1 MYKSYP
7 TTEVNKRYR
16 LKIQEMIVPQT
27 SDGLILNQE
36 LFTIE
41 RRLQADAVHTQF
53 PLGGGGGSTITGPVE
68 FPVNATFT
76 PQNCKTTAD
85 LVFQMNDFF
94 RKFLS
99 QLICSGAAWNDAAD
113 QVHIVDEYKAVDDTD
128 WYEALTGNDHEV
140 FSTLSAIYYSNGKI
154 GFQFSTAGQIQF
166 VIRLTDEAQRIFGFK
181 EKYIGVDEAGT
192 FFEYSELASY
202 TTEVDEDNPFDDLV
216 ATEEFDQE
224 NTTHTTRVLQTP
236 NSLFNHHSY
245 RSEIAVVTSLP
256 LRNYVHCDH
265 KAASYRQQL
274 VSYRTPQPE
283 LHVEY
288 DKTYFKKLKIERTNR
303 YLFEHS
309 NETHNEFILTGT
321 ELQNFHLRL
330 ISRSYQ
336 WNTNEERYD
345 IIEKD
350 YTMPEDSLWTITL
363 CVQVVP

>member
-1 MYKSYP
+1 
-7 TTEVNKRYR
+7 
-16 LKIQEMIVPQT
+16 
-27 SDGLILNQE
+27 
-36 LFTIE
+36 
-41 RRLQADAVHTQF
+41 
-53 PLGGGGGSTITGPVE
+53 
-68 FPVNATFT
+68 
-76 PQNCKTTAD
+76 
-85 LVFQMNDFF
+85 
-94 RKFLS
+94 
-99 QLICSGAAWNDAAD
+99 
-113 QVHIVDEYKAVDDTD
+113 
-128 WYEALTGNDHEV
+128 
-140 FSTLSAIYYSNGKI
+140 
-154 GFQFSTAGQIQF
+154 
-166 VIRLTDEAQRIFGFK
+166 LTDEAQRIFGFK
-181 EKYIGVDEAGT
+181 KKYIGVDDEGK
-192 FFEYSELASY
+192 FFEDLEAQYGYIITEDEADPLA
-202 TTEVDEDNPFDDLV
+202 NLV
-216 ATEEFDQE
+216 ATEESIITQ
-224 NTTHTTRVLQTP
+224 TTRVLTTP

-265 KAASYRQQL
+265 KSASYRQQL

-303 YLFEHS
+303 NLFEHS